1 MATATCATCGK
12 RFEAQRKTA
21 RFCGPTCRQRAHR
34 GSEVPVAPVEVLPA
48 QGASE
53 PALVAATR
61 KELADAERENSTLGQ
76 IALRLAAQLAV
87 AADTGSGT
95 AALSKE
101 LRAVMTEALANA
113 PKAADSLDE
122 LAQRRVRKASG
133 A

>member
-1 MATATCATCGK
+1 MNTLCAGCGK
-12 RFEAQRKTA
+12 TFDAKRKTA
-21 RFCGPTCRQRAHR
+21 RFCGPTCRQRSHR
-34 GSEVPVAPVEVLPA
+34 RPDRPVAPVPPITPDGL
-48 QGASE
+48 SE
-53 PALVAATR
+53 PALVAAMR
-61 KELADAERENSTLGQ
+61 KELESAERLDTFLGQ
-76 IALRLAAQLAV
+76 QALQLAAQM
-87 AADTGSGT
+87 AAGGETGSAM